1 MRYVLVARENLH
13 HIPTLLPTQ
22 DERPEKMDVLWVE
35 NIKQNT
41 HAGYASRMANATRPE
56 PSCFG

>member
-1 MRYVLVARENLH
+1 MCDVLVARQNLH
-13 HIPTLLPTQ
+13 YITTLLPTQ
-22 DERPEKMDVLWVE
+22 DERPKKMDVLRVE

-41 HAGYASRMANATRPE
+41 HAGYASRLAKATRPE